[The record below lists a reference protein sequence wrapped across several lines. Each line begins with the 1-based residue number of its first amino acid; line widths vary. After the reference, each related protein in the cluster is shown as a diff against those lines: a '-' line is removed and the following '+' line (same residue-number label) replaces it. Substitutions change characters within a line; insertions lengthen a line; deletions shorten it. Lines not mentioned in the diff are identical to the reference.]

1 MKVLA
6 ASFVVEILLCLA
18 LSCVQTSSA
27 DPFEQADV
35 YLSCSCQDAVG
46 AYLCLTLKEKIKRSS
61 KLRLVAE
68 ERQSGGIAIHLA
80 CTEGDGSGLRTT
92 GPHAVAAVVLT
103 MFAGDQEYYGS
114 LEIIK
119 IEPRQSDVLATSIL
133 SQVAEMAT
141 RNFLYAPVPR
151 EGQ

>member
-1 MKVLA
+1 MGWG
-6 ASFVVEILLCLA
+6 SHPT
-18 LSCVQTSSA
+18 LSNS
-27 DPFEQADV
+27 DD
-35 YLSCSCQDAVG
+35 
-46 AYLCLTLKEKIKRSS
+46 RSS

-80 CTEGDGSGLRTT
+80 CTGGDGSGLRTT
-92 GPHAVAAVVLT
+92 GTHAVAAVVLT
-103 MFAGDQEYYGS
+103 MFAGDQEYYES

-119 IEPRQSDVLATSIL
+119 IEPRQSDMLATSIL
-133 SQVAEMAT
+133 SQVEEMAT